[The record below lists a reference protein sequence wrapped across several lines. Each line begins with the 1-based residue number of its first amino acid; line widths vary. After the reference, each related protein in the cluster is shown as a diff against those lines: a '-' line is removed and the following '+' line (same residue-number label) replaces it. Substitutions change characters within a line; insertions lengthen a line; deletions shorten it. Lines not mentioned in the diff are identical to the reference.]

1 MKINLSLIA
10 FIVFFLCFAWDMEH
24 THTFISWIY
33 LLLAIINLA
42 SVVAYWCAELV
53 LNVLAYYFR
62 DNGKD
67 T

>member
-1 MKINLSLIA
+1 MKISLNLIA

-24 THTFISWIY
+24 THNFITWIY

-42 SVVAYWCAELV
+42 SVIAYWTAELV
-53 LNVLAYYFR
+53 IIVLAHYFK
-62 DNGKD
+62 DNDKD